1 MRGDGVPHGFT
12 YQGNLRASAL
22 ETVTAI
28 VTDSKNPRPPK
39 PAFFRLIDGETEAQ
53 VGEASS
59 APWGAEANQSWDL
72 EPLASV
78 SGLETQ
84 RS

>member
-1 MRGDGVPHGFT
+1 MRGDGIPHGFT

-39 PAFFRLIDGETEAQ
+39 PAFFRLIVEKLRLRLEKQAPPLGE
-53 VGEASS
+53 
-59 APWGAEANQSWDL
+59 
-72 EPLASV
+72 
-78 SGLETQ
+78 Q
-84 RS
+84 RQTRAGT